1 MKLATVEN
9 QDHYFRLFAVL
20 FFFVI
25 ENYFPFSL
33 SLSLSLSLNPL
44 SIYLFTSLSFFWIV
58 IRLPS
63 ITNDSSTRVIL
74 APRARQASRSH

>member
-33 SLSLSLSLNPL
+33 PLSLSFSQ
-44 SIYLFTSLSFFWIV
+44 SFIYLFIYLSLF
-58 IRLPS
+58 LL
-63 ITNDSSTRVIL
+63 DSHQI
-74 APRARQASRSH
+74 AIDYQ